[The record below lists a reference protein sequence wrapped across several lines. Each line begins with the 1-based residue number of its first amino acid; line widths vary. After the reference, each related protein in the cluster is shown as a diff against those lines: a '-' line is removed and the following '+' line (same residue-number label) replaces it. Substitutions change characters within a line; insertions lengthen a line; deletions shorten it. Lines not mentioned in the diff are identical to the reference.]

1 MGMRQ
6 SMVEVW
12 THENAPPCLTP
23 ASLGARWKPK
33 GGRWEKRGGEQEKQ
47 GLAARFCC
55 PLGCSPTSG
64 SLSLSGPPPRGQPQA
79 CGAGVLVLSFRPG
92 PATRPVLKREQV
104 CILTGARAYPQGQEI
119 ASSRQ
124 GAAPVLGLRT
134 WVSHPASG
142 GPALP
147 LLQGS
152 PRGFTGQGRGL
163 PLSDTLCSQGT
174 CPGSSPAS
182 HCGGRP
188 VEGYCGQCPGCPAQP
203 S

>member
-1 MGMRQ
+1 MDGGRRGEGNRR
-6 SMVEVW
+6 SRAWPPGSAAHWAV
-12 THENAPPCLTP
+12 APPPGHSAC
-23 ASLGARWKPK
+23 
-33 GGRWEKRGGEQEKQ
+33 RGHLHEGSPRRVEQ
-47 GLAARFCC
+47 GYW
-55 PLGCSPTSG
+55 CSPSG
-64 SLSLSGPPPRGQPQA
+64 
-79 CGAGVLVLSFRPG
+79 PG

-188 VEGYCGQCPGCPAQP
+188 VEGYCGHCPGCPAQP